1 MFKRCKSRGYLA
13 RFLTV
18 PEHLYVTTF
27 FIGIQHYLKD
37 KPIRHGF
44 VHIPLLPE
52 QAVNGSQPSMSLEMI
67 VEGLRLV
74 AQVCI
79 ANENDILVSGGS
91 IC

>member
-1 MFKRCKSRGYLA
+1 LN
-13 RFLTV
+13 
-18 PEHLYVTTF
+18 
-27 FIGIQHYLKD
+27 
-37 KPIRHGF
+37 PIRHGF

-52 QAVNGSQPSMSLEMI
+52 QAADGSQPSMSLDMI

-79 ANENDILVSGGS
+79 AHDSDILVSGGT

>member
-1 MFKRCKSRGYLA
+1 M
-13 RFLTV
+13 
-18 PEHLYVTTF
+18 
-27 FIGIQHYLKD
+27 
-37 KPIRHGF
+37 RHGF

-52 QAVNGSQPSMSLEMI
+52 QAADGSQPSMSLDMI

-79 ANENDILVSGGS
+79 AHDSDILVSGGT